1 MARSCW
7 IASRRGSLTTPSRFL
22 MALTKLVV
30 LLDLDVERRT
40 AGEALV
46 ARPAVEVEP
55 QVARLYVRA
64 ILASGTT
71 QSEDGCREAVEPA
84 TKKLDAG

>member
-1 MARSCW
+1 
-7 IASRRGSLTTPSRFL
+7 

-30 LLDLDVERRT
+30 LLDLDVERST

-55 QVARLYVRA
+55 QVTRLYVRA
-64 ILASGTT
+64 VFASGAA
-71 QSEDGCREAVEPA
+71 QGEDGSREAVEPA
-84 TKKLDAG
+84 TEELDTG

>member
-1 MARSCW
+1 
-7 IASRRGSLTTPSRFL
+7 

-55 QVARLYVRA
+55 QVARLYMRA

-71 QSEDGCREAVEPA
+71 QREDGCREAVEPA
-84 TKKLDAG
+84 TKKLNAG